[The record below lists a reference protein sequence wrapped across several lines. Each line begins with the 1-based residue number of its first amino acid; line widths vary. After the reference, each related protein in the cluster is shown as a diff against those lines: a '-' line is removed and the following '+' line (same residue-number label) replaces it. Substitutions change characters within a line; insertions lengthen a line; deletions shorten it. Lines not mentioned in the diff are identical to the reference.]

1 MSLIRDA
8 RLEWSD
14 PITLSKDEIWQ
25 ARSGSIFFTTTPEPE
40 ADDGLAMVLR
50 DGVRLGA
57 GVSVRY
63 RKEGAG
69 AVLIAREVV
78 Q

>member
-1 MSLIRDA
+1 MALIRDVKT
-8 RLEWSD
+8 EWSA
-14 PITLSKDEIWQ
+14 PLTLAQDEIWQ
-25 ARSGSIFFTTTPEPE
+25 ARSGSIFISTTAEPE
-40 ADDGLAMVLR
+40 SDDGLAMVLR

-63 RKEGAG
+63 RKEGE
-69 AVLIAREVV
+69 AVGLIAREVI

>member
-1 MSLIRDA
+1 
-8 RLEWSD
+8 
-14 PITLSKDEIWQ
+14 
-25 ARSGSIFFTTTPEPE
+25 
-40 ADDGLAMVLR
+40 MVLR